1 MQNYFSSYL
10 LSIYLIA
17 ATLIPTLLSA
27 QNSMG
32 TDEQLA
38 DQYYNN
44 NEFDKAVVYY
54 EKLFNKTNEP
64 IFYDRLLDCFLKLE
78 NSKEAEKLTKK
89 QAKRFPNQLYYLV
102 DIGWVYE
109 NSKESNKAK
118 KAYEDAIKTMNSKG
132 FGLSMNNQQV
142 IELANRFMKYKASD
156 YAITTYLNARKI
168 FKGRYNFNFELA
180 QVYHQQNKIELM
192 LNEYLEALNEQ
203 PAYIQNIQNILQTNL
218 EPDDNGEKKE
228 LLKAMLIKQTQ
239 KNQEQV
245 VFAEM
250 LIWLY
255 VQERNFKGALIQAKA
270 LDKRFN
276 ESGKRIVELAKLSL
290 ANKDY
295 DAAIACHEYVIGL
308 GKNNFYYFESK
319 IDILVV
325 YNEKITKSA
334 TYTNED
340 LLTLEKKYETTLNE
354 IGKTA
359 NAHTLI
365 RDLAHL
371 KAFYL
376 NKPTDALELLND
388 FMETPRLE
396 AKNQAYLKLE
406 LANIY
411 LFTGDIWEASL
422 LYSQVDKAFKQDQ
435 LGETAKFFNAKISF
449 YTGDFDWAK
458 AQLDVLKASTS
469 KLIANDAMKLSITIT
484 DNIGIDTTKA
494 PLLIFAQAD
503 LYAYQNK
510 TQEALALLDSLEKT
524 FPFHVILD
532 DVLFKKY
539 EIYYK
544 QQNIPKA
551 ITYLEQIEKNYA
563 YDILIDD
570 ALYNLALIYDYDL
583 KNKEKAAE
591 YYKKIMFEHQGSIF
605 TVDARKRYREI
616 QQSNSPTNTIFEN
629 NTN

>member
-1 MQNYFSSYL
+1 MINLKKHTVLLFLMFSIASSLFSQN
-10 LSIYLIA
+10 
-17 ATLIPTLLSA
+17 
-27 QNSMG
+27 N

-38 DQYYNN
+38 NQYFDN

-64 IFYDRLLDCFLKLE
+64 IFYDRLLDCYLKLE

-89 QAKRFPNQLYYLV
+89 QAKRFSNQLHYLV
-102 DIGWVYE
+102 DVGWVYAFF
-109 NSKESNKAK
+109 KEEEKAK
-118 KAYEDAIKTMNSKG
+118 NAYDDAIKTMNNKG
-132 FGLSMNNQQV
+132 FGQAMNNQQV
-142 IELANRFMKYKASD
+142 IELANRFVKYKALN
-156 YAITTYLNARKI
+156 YAENTYLTARKI
-168 FKGRYNFNFELA
+168 FKGRYDFNFELA
-180 QVYHQQNKIELM
+180 QIYHQQNKTELM
-192 LNEYLEALNEQ
+192 LNEYIEALKTQ
-203 PAYIQNIQNILQTNL
+203 PAYIQNVQNILQTNL
-218 EPDDNGEKKE
+218 EPDENGEKKE
-228 LLKAMLIKQTQ
+228 LLKTMLIKQTQ

-245 VFAEM
+245 VFSEM

-276 ESGKRIVELAKLSL
+276 ESGKRIIELAQLSL

-308 GKNNFYYFESK
+308 GKNNFYYFDSK
-319 IDILVV
+319 IDILAV

-334 TYTNED
+334 TYTQD
-340 LLTLEKKYETTLNE
+340 DILTLEKKYETTLNE

-359 NAHTLI
+359 NVHGLI
-365 RDLAHL
+365 KDLAHL

-376 NKPTDALELLND
+376 NKPTEALELLTD
-388 FMETPRLE
+388 YMETPRLD
-396 AKNQAYLKLE
+396 AKQAAYLKLE

-411 LFTGDIWEASL
+411 LFLNDIWEASL
-422 LYSQVDKAFKQDQ
+422 LYSQIDKAFKQDQ

-484 DNIGIDTTKA
+484 DNIGIDTAKA

-510 TQEALALLDSLEKT
+510 TKEALALLDSLEKT
-524 FPFHVILD
+524 FPIHVILD
-532 DVLFKKY
+532 DVLLKKF

-544 QQNIPKA
+544 QQTIPKA
-551 ITYLEQIEKNYA
+551 IEQLEQIEKNYA

-583 KNKEKAAE
+583 KNTEKAAA
-591 YYKKIMFEHQGSIF
+591 YYKKIMFEHQGSIY
-605 TVDARKRYREI
+605 TVDARKRYRVLQNLNSKTEI
-616 QQSNSPTNTIFEN
+616 FFDNNSN
-629 NTN
+629 